1 MALAIMTVLLVKAFT
16 FSGRNIA
23 GVMTI
28 LYSIVVVTAILNI
41 IEGKYAFPFF
51 GIICVLDFVVY
62 DVSRSWLILTVTGLL
77 LSYELLEFSFFHNV
91 DVGDEEQHQIV
102 IRRHLLYLT
111 GVFILIVTLSFGV
124 LFVFERISFQ
134 FSESI
139 YMNALIFSVIFFA
152 VIFVLR
158 YTLK

>member
-1 MALAIMTVLLVKAFT
+1 MALAIMTVLLVKSFT

-23 GVMTI
+23 GVMAI
-28 LYSIVVVTAILNI
+28 LYSIVVVTVILNI
-41 IEGKYAFPFF
+41 NEGKYAFPFF
-51 GIICVLDFVVY
+51 GIICVLDFVVFE
-62 DVSRSWLILTVTGLL
+62 VPRSWLIITVTGLL

-91 DVGDEEQHQIV
+91 DVGNEEQHQTL
-102 IRRHLLYLT
+102 IRHHILYLT
-111 GVFILIVTLSFGV
+111 GTFILIITLSFGV

-134 FSESI
+134 FSDSI
-139 YMNALIFSVIFFA
+139 YMNALVFSVIFFA

>member
-23 GVMTI
+23 VVMAV
-28 LYSIVVVTAILNI
+28 LYCIVVVTVILDI
-41 IEGKYAFPFF
+41 IEGKYVFPFF
-51 GIICVLDFVVY
+51 GIICVLDFVVF

-91 DVGDEEQHQIV
+91 EVGDEVQHQIL
-102 IRRHLLYLT
+102 IRRHLLYLA

-152 VIFVLR
+152 VIFALR

>member
-1 MALAIMTVLLVKAFT
+1 MAIMTVLVVKAFT

-23 GVMTI
+23 VVMTI

>member
-1 MALAIMTVLLVKAFT
+1 MALTIMTVLLVKAFT

-23 GVMTI
+23 GVMAV

-51 GIICVLDFVVY
+51 GIICVLDFVIS
-62 DVSRSWLILTVTGLL
+62 DVSRSWLIITVTGLL

-91 DVGDEEQHQIV
+91 EVGDEEQHQTL

-152 VIFVLR
+152 VVFVLR